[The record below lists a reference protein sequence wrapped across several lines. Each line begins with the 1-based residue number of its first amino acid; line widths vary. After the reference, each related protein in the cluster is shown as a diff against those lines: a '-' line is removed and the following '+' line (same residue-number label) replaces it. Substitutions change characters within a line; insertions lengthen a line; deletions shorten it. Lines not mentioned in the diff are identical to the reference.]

1 MCIVKI
7 HHWYARYGNN
17 IMQIAHCCDY
27 AFEKQNAYK
36 IIFPSHPYF
45 TKTEILNP
53 TEENVCK
60 CNTIIKNEV
69 FFFTSEDS
77 KDFVETWA
85 HRKRI
90 LRTYCLSI
98 FPETM
103 LKELNTLLYDCCV
116 HIRSGDTK
124 YMNNGGYVRQPL
136 IYYKKIIEYM
146 LNQNKTVYILFED
159 DEIDVYK
166 PLRDRFVNHE
176 RVTLSTRTTV
186 EEDLNVLMRC
196 KHIITSVGTFG
207 LIPYMLSPN
216 ITDVY
221 VSMRRSDKF
230 NMDDDPDVK
239 LHVVDYYAL

>member
-27 AFEKQNAYK
+27 AFETHNVHK
-36 IIFPSHPYF
+36 IVFPTHAHF
-45 TKTEILNP
+45 TTTEIQNP
-53 TEENVCK
+53 NENVCK
-60 CNTIIKNEV
+60 CNTIIKNDA
-69 FFFTSEDS
+69 FFFTSKDG
-77 KDFVETWA
+77 KDFVESWA

-90 LRTYCLSI
+90 LRRYCMSI
-98 FPETM
+98 FPEGM
-103 LKELNTLLYDCCV
+103 LKDLDNLLYDCCV

-136 IYYKKIIEYM
+136 IYYKKIIEHM
-146 LNQNKTVYILFED
+146 LNRNKTVYVLFED

-166 PLRDRFVNHE
+166 PLHDYFANNEH
-176 RVTLSTRTTV
+176 VTFSTRKTI

-216 ITDVY
+216 ISDVY
-221 VSMRRSDKF
+221 VSIRRGDKF
-230 NMDDDPDVK
+230 DMDDDPDVN
-239 LHVVDYYAL
+239 LHVVDYYSM

>member
-27 AFEKQNAYK
+27 AFEQNNAHK
-36 IIFPSHPYF
+36 IMFPSHPYF

-53 TEENVCK
+53 REENVCT
-60 CNTIIKNEV
+60 CNTIIKNDV
-69 FFFTSEDS
+69 FFFTSKDG

-85 HRKRI
+85 HRKNISRK
-90 LRTYCLSI
+90 YCMSI
-98 FPETM
+98 FPERI
-103 LKELNTLLYDCCV
+103 LKDLDNLLHDCCV

-124 YMNNGGYVRQPL
+124 YMNSGGYVRQPL
-136 IYYKKIIEYM
+136 IYYKKIIEHM
-146 LNQNKTVYILFED
+146 VNENRTVYVLFED

-166 PLRDRFVNHE
+166 PLNDYFANNKH
-176 RVTLSTRTTV
+176 VTLSARKTI

-207 LIPYMLSPN
+207 LIPYLLSPN
-216 ITDVY
+216 ISDVY
-221 VSMRRSDKF
+221 VSIRRGDKF
-230 NMDDDPDVK
+230 DMDDDPDVN
-239 LHVVDYYAL
+239 LHIVDYYSM